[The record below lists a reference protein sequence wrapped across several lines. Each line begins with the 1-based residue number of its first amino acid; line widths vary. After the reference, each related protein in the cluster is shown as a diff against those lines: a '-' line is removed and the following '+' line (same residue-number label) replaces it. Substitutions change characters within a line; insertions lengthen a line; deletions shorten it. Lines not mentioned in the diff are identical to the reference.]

1 MLALQTEEYQDIL
14 PVSRRVFLSLFRPY
28 ISHKFV
34 GFGRANLTRDILP
47 FGRTVHEYVSECAR
61 AKIVAFVFELARA
74 SRANT
79 SSSVASHSAFTFF
92 SFFFLALFTSFALLF
107 IFCIR
112 LGHVRKILRISVI
125 KLFDQLI
132 VAIE

>member
-61 AKIVAFVFELARA
+61 VKIVAFVFELARA

-79 SSSVASHSAFTFF
+79 HRRPLHLILPLLFF
-92 SFFFLALFTSFALLF
+92 LFFFLHYLHRLHYCSFFALDWDTF
-107 IFCIR
+107 VKF
-112 LGHVRKILRISVI
+112 
-125 KLFDQLI
+125 
-132 VAIE
+132 